1 MYETSAH
8 GTCVNAQSLSHSLSL
23 FSFSLSPSFCI
34 SFDLS
39 FSFSLW
45 SPFSFFFFSFYH
57 DVARFFRSSPLL
69 LTRKRILSFLFF
81 LPPFDSFFPAFFSYP
96 HRATLPAF
104 RYTGERSVCT
114 RVRVHHED
122 ARYRVVVSTFV
133 ACLRYLRPA
142 PFPFHPSYAF
152 CSYSPAVLSFPAV
165 VSFFLSCYTRDSFTL
180 LVVCLFLRRTAD
192 SDARKRDADTYR
204 FVRTRYTYIHT
215 CTRTFVPGVL

>member
-1 MYETSAH
+1 MLH
-8 GTCVNAQSLSHSLSL
+8 G
-23 FSFSLSPSFCI
+23 SFVLLPSCLLVSGFYR
-34 SFDLS
+34 SF
-39 FSFSLW
+39 
-45 SPFSFFFFSFYH
+45 
-57 DVARFFRSSPLL
+57 
-69 LTRKRILSFLFF
+69 FF